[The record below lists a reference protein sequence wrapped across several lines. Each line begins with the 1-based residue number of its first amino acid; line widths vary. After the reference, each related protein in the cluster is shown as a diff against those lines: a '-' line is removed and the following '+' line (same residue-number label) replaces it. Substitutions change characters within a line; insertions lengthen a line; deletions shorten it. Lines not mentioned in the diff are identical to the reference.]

1 MKHYKFLITLLIT
14 FIFIF
19 SAFAFTACS
28 PNCQG
33 LTIPS
38 NQSSGGDSASGS
50 SNNNGTSNNNG
61 GATTGDDKEES
72 IIDKLS
78 NITITIET
86 DPYYRGLAQKNT
98 DNYQYITNDILPV
111 PYKFLREHGHN
122 VDAYLDGALNAFASS
137 YIFDNDHNHIYV
149 SVKAENVS
157 GNRYGNY
164 YTNYVLKY
172 PLTDQEYEDYITLSK
187 SGCIQSLFFIQ
198 ELDNQKTPEIVNE
211 INIAVSSYNDM
222 IYEYSQSPD
231 INFKH
236 YYQVEVDVYACNK
249 SEIEV
254 SVRAADV
261 SHKYSTT
268 FGKIKLI
275 PTILTNIYTYD
286 NNAIYVANPSAV
298 HYGNL
303 EEYQSTVQ
311 NITAFSHANTLYGTN
326 PYSYDL
332 FDKVNDKT

>member
-1 MKHYKFLITLLIT
+1 MKNSRIILSLIFA

-50 SNNNGTSNNNG
+50 SNNNG

-122 VDAYLDGALNAFASS
+122 VDAYLDGTLNAFASS

-157 GNRYGNY
+157 NSIYGNY

-211 INIAVSSYNDM
+211 INIAVYSYNEM
-222 IYEYSQSPD
+222 INEYSQSPN
-231 INFKH
+231 INFKN
-236 YYQVEVDVYACNK
+236 YYQLEIDVYTCNK

-261 SHKYSTT
+261 SHKYNTT
-268 FGKIKLI
+268 FGKIKLL
-275 PTILTNIYTYD
+275 PSILTNIYTYD
-286 NNAIYVANPSAV
+286 NNVVYISNSDAV
-298 HYGNL
+298 NYGNL
-303 EEYQSTVQ
+303 DEYQSSLQ
-311 NITAFSHANTLYGTN
+311 DITSFSYCDRIMGTN